1 MLDVVFKR
9 TPSHYQPLSLM
20 LSHIFPNQRLHVLE
34 CISVIYYYGT
44 VYPRTLWLKTAS
56 LFVHNSLGWDLGKG
70 LTSQFSA
77 LHSIIWDHYLAAFG
91 WWLALD
97 GMSKKAFLTYQAP
110 QCSTKWPFS
119 VWWSQGKW
127 IFFVW
132 LTYKRIIPRDPKA
145 DVSCCKS
152 HRITSVTFCWSYL
165 VTRPA
170 QMHWKRKKKKNSKEF
185 VAIFNSPQ
193 DGGVF
198 CFGPK

>member
-1 MLDVVFKR
+1 MLGVVFKW

-97 GMSKKAFLTYQAP
+97 GMSKRLFSLIRHPSVPLSGHFLCGGP
-110 QCSTKWPFS
+110 RVNEF
-119 VWWSQGKW
+119 
-127 IFFVW
+127 FFVW
-132 LTYKRIIPRDPKA
+132 LTYKRNIPRDPKA

-152 HRITSVTFCWSYL
+152 QRITSVTFCWSYL

-170 QMHWKRKKKKNSKEF
+170 QIHWKRKKKKNSKEF

-198 CFGPK
+198 CFGHK